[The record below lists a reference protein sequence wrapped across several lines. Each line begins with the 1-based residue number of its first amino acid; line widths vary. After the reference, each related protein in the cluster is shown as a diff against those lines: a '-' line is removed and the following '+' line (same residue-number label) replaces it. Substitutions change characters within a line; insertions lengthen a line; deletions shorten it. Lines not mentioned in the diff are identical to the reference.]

1 MNDKNP
7 FLKVEDLVVEYTSEQ
22 KVIHAV
28 NQVSFSLERGK
39 TLALVG
45 ETGAG
50 KTTIAKAIL
59 RILPDHGAKI
69 AGGKV
74 ELEGTD
80 LISLKETDMLNVRGR
95 KISMVFQDPMTAL
108 NPIMRIGNQVAEV
121 IKEHNNISKEEAK
134 KRAVEMLK
142 MVGIQPERYYNYP
155 HEFSG
160 GMKQRVIIAMALACQ
175 PELLLADEP
184 TTALDVTIQAQVM
197 AMIRQLRDQYNTA
210 LVLITHDLGVV
221 AEIADDV
228 AVVYAGEI
236 IEYGSKRSIY
246 KNPKHP
252 YTIALFEAIPNLE
265 KDVDRLKNIK
275 GLPPDPAELPE
286 GCYFSPR
293 CPYADEKCRKEHPQL
308 ESVDGKHIC
317 RCAHWK
323 NASKMRNDSK
333 GE

>member
-1 MNDKNP
+1 MGKTAS
-7 FLKVEDLVVEYTSEQ
+7 FLNVENMVVEYSSEG
-22 KVIHAV
+22 KTIHAV
-28 NQVSFSLERGK
+28 NHVSFSLKRGK

-69 AGGKV
+69 KEGKV
-74 ELEGTD
+74 ELDGENLLT
-80 LISLKETDMLNVRGR
+80 LKETDMLKVRGR

-108 NPIMRIGNQVAEV
+108 NPIMRVGNQVAEA
-121 IKEHNNISKEEAK
+121 IREDNNISREEAK
-134 KRAVEMLK
+134 ERAVNMLK
-142 MVGIQPERYYNYP
+142 MVGIQPDRYYNYP

-184 TTALDVTIQAQVM
+184 TTALDVTIQAQVL
-197 AMIRQLRDQYNTA
+197 AMIRQLRDEMNTA

-236 IEYGSKRSIY
+236 IEYGSKYSIY
-246 KNPKHP
+246 REPKHP
-252 YTIALFEAIPNLE
+252 YTTALFQAIPNLE
-265 KDVDRLKNIK
+265 KDVHRLKNIQ
-275 GLPPDPAELPE
+275 GLPPDPAELPD

-293 CPYADEKCRKEHPQL
+293 CPYATEECRRVHPELKQVEGEHT
-308 ESVDGKHIC
+308 C
-317 RCAHWK
+317 RCIRWK
-323 NASKMRNDSK
+323 NLLLEENGA
-333 GE
+333 